1 MYFCGFYPRSVILSG
16 NFYAVKIEP
25 KNLILQSKGDIVFY
39 WEFSTTFVVILSKRQ
54 RVEVSRDF
62 LENLAISLIIC
73 FIQFYSLFCRV
84 TPYYLVI
91 SNLFKGEKEPFRTV
105 PIPLL
110 PPLPPNDSG
119 FPRDPSGKE
128 EENLLDFLFVP
139 NGTISKCATLPSCHS
154 ERKNFKE
161 IFELKDLVFF
171 LRTRAPSI
179 VILSKRQRVE
189 VSQ

>member
-119 FPRDPSGKE
+119 FPRDLCGKE

-139 NGTISKCATLPSCHS
+139 NGTTVGGSTLHGCHS
-154 ERKNFKE
+154 EWK
-161 IFELKDLVFF
+161 F
-171 LRTRAPSI
+171 LRSTNCSRRISFFIQRATSD
-179 VILSKRQRVE
+179 SF
-189 VSQ
+189 